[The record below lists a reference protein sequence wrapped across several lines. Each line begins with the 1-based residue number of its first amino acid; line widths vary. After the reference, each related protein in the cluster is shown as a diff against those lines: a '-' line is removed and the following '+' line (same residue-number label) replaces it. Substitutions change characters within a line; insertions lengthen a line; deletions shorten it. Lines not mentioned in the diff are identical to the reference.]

1 MNLSSLSK
9 NKQTSLLLLTLLAVS
24 AYGLFVGDFILAGIT
39 LFIILISFFFVS
51 QVDANSAQLNS
62 AIHEVLKD
70 AAQGK
75 LESRIT
81 QIPDDGSEI
90 SRFAW
95 DINDVLDQLEAF
107 MRDTSETIKH
117 ASVGKTY
124 RRNYEAGLNGVF
136 RSTAIH
142 LNESI
147 ASIATGYEKRIIGEL
162 SHELSK
168 VGGGISAGLHIIQE
182 DIDRCQEDSH
192 SIVDVAQKTAN
203 ESLKSMDGV
212 VEIGEKLSTL
222 IRLISTSHEAIINL
236 ETRSRDISD
245 VLSLIKDIADQ
256 TNLLALNAA
265 IEAARAGEHGR
276 GFAVVADEVRKLAE
290 RTGKATNEIDI
301 TIKTLQ
307 QEANEMRSN
316 SDTITSIAEE
326 SEGVIS
332 SFEET
337 FKQLNEMALRSSK
350 EAVSIQ
356 NRLYTSLVKVD
367 HIIFKSNAYAAV
379 LDLDKDATFEDH
391 KHCRMGQWYLSE
403 GAKRFGHTPS
413 FQALDI
419 PHERVHNAVF
429 KNLEYVHSHSVTKHD
444 NPKRILANFEELEE
458 ASHELFAKLNTMLDE
473 YTHEKS
479 KVFT

>member
-1 MNLSSLSK
+1 M
-9 NKQTSLLLLTLLAVS
+9 
-24 AYGLFVGDFILAGIT
+24 
-39 LFIILISFFFVS
+39 
-51 QVDANSAQLNS
+51 
-62 AIHEVLKD
+62 
-70 AAQGK
+70 
-75 LESRIT
+75 
-81 QIPDDGSEI
+81 
-90 SRFAW
+90 
-95 DINDVLDQLEAF
+95 
-107 MRDTSETIKH
+107 
-117 ASVGKTY
+117 
-124 RRNYEAGLNGVF
+124 
-136 RSTAIH
+136 H

-192 SIVDVAQKTAN
+192 SIVDVAQKTAD

-236 ETRSRDISD
+236 ETRSRDISE
-245 VLSLIKDIADQ
+245 VVNLIKDIADQ

-337 FKQLNEMALRSSK
+337 FKELNAMALRSSK

-379 LDLDKDATFEDH
+379 LDLDKDASFEDH
-391 KHCRMGQWYLSE
+391 KQCRMGKWYLSE
-403 GAKRFGHTPS
+403 GAKRFGHTRS
-413 FQALDI
+413 FQALDK

-429 KNLEYVHSHSVTKHD
+429 KNLEYVHNHSVTKHD
-444 NPKRILANFEELEE
+444 NPKRIVENFEELEE
-458 ASHELFAKLNTMLDE
+458 ASQELYAKLNTMLDE
-473 YTHEKS
+473 YNQ
-479 KVFT
+479 

>member
-1 MNLSSLSK
+1 MMNLSSLFK
-9 NKQTSLLLLTLLAVS
+9 NKQTALLLLTLLAVS
-24 AYGLFVGDFILAGIT
+24 VYGLFVKDFLLAGLT
-39 LFIILISFFFVS
+39 FLFLFISFFFSS
-51 QVDANSAQLNS
+51 QEDTQEKELTN
-62 AIHEVLKD
+62 AIHKVLKD

-81 QIPDDGSEI
+81 HIPDDNSEI
-90 SRFAW
+90 ARFAW

-117 ASVGKTY
+117 ASIGKTY
-124 RRNYEAGLNGVF
+124 RRTYAAGLHGVF

-162 SHELSK
+162 SHDLSK
-168 VGGGISAGLHIIQE
+168 IGGGISAGLHIIQE
-182 DIDRCQEDSH
+182 DIDCCQEDSH

-203 ESLKSMDGV
+203 ESRKSMDGV
-212 VEIGEKLSTL
+212 VEISEKLSTL
-222 IRLISTSHEAIINL
+222 IRLISTSHEAIVNL
-236 ETRSRDISD
+236 ETRSHDIAE

-290 RTGKATNEIDI
+290 RTAKATNEIDI

-316 SDTITSIAEE
+316 SDTITSIAQE
-326 SEGVIS
+326 SGEVIS

-337 FKQLNEMALRSSK
+337 FKVLNEMALLSSK

-356 NRLYTSLVKVD
+356 NRLYTTLVKVD
-367 HIIFKSNAYAAV
+367 HIIFKSNAYTAI
-379 LDLDKDATFEDH
+379 LDLNKDATFEDH
-391 KHCRMGQWYLSE
+391 KHCRMGKWYLSE
-403 GAKRFGHTPS
+403 GAQRFGHTPS
-413 FQALDI
+413 FKTLDA

-429 KNLEYVHSHSVTKHD
+429 KNLEYVHNHSVTKHD
-444 NPKRILANFEELEE
+444 NPKQIVANFEELES
-458 ASHELFAKLNTMLDE
+458 ASNELYAKLNTMLDE
-473 YTHEKS
+473 YTHK
-479 KVFT
+479 KR

>member
-1 MNLSSLSK
+1 MMNLSSLFK
-9 NKQTSLLLLTLLAVS
+9 NKQTIFLLLTLLGVS
-24 AYGLFVGDFILAGIT
+24 LYSLLVEEFILAGLT
-39 LFIILISFFFVS
+39 LFLIFVS
-51 QVDANSAQLNS
+51 LLFSSQEDARGGELTH
-62 AIHEVLKD
+62 AIHKVLKD

-81 QIPDDGSEI
+81 HIPNDDSEI

-107 MRDTSETIKH
+107 MRDASETIKH

-124 RRNYEAGLNGVF
+124 RRTYAAGLNGVF
-136 RSTAIH
+136 QSTAIH

-168 VGGGISAGLHIIQE
+168 VGGGISAGLHLIQE

-192 SIVDVAQKTAN
+192 SIVNVAQKTAD

-236 ETRSRDISD
+236 ETRSRDISE
-245 VLSLIKDIADQ
+245 VVNLIKDIADQ

-337 FKQLNEMALRSSK
+337 FKELNAMALRSSK

-379 LDLDKDATFEDH
+379 LDLDKDASFEDH
-391 KHCRMGQWYLSE
+391 KQCRMGKWYLSE
-403 GAKRFGHTPS
+403 GAKRFGHTRS
-413 FQALDI
+413 FQALDK

-429 KNLEYVHSHSVTKHD
+429 KNLEYVHNHSVTKHD
-444 NPKRILANFEELEE
+444 NPKRIVENFEELEE
-458 ASHELFAKLNTMLDE
+458 ASQELYAKLNTMLDE
-473 YTHEKS
+473 YNQ
-479 KVFT
+479 